1 MLRQTNTAWAKAGEE
16 KKAATGL
23 AGRIDKL
30 CGLEAVKKEV
40 DLEDSGMGLTG

>member
-1 MLRQTNTAWAKAGEE
+1 MLRQTNTAWAKEGE
-16 KKAATGL
+16 KKAETGL
-23 AGRIDKL
+23 AGRIDKI